1 MEIKS
6 NDKLLSFKIRT
17 FNFLHTMHYK
27 LIIFENHTKSTSL
40 DITPEQ
46 ARQILGV
53 TDYTPEPVSYTHLDV
68 YKRQPIILGE
78 YSEPE
83 FEVLKDLKWEAT
95 EKIDGTNMSCC
106 FHPGFRMIEVR
117 GKTENASI
125 PTHLHKRMEE
135 LFQFDL
141 LYKAFG
147 VQTETGETVYP
158 EKVEIFG
165 EGYGLKI
172 QKGGNYIKDH
182 CDFILF
188 DVRILTSTGESLW
201 LTREACEDIAK
212 KLNLKIVPLVGYM
225 TIKEAE
231 DFVKAGFKSLI
242 AENKD
247 YIAEGLVLKAPCGL
261 LNRRG
266 KRIITKIK
274 YCDYK
279 DL

>member
-1 MEIKS
+1 MS
-6 NDKLLSFKIRT
+6 SYYQKINT
-17 FNFLHTMHYK
+17 L
-27 LIIFENHTKSTSL
+27 
-40 DITPEQ
+40 
-46 ARQILGV
+46 
-53 TDYTPEPVSYTHLDV
+53 
-68 YKRQPIILGE
+68 YKRDMTKPKKPIILGE

-106 FHPGFRMIEVR
+106 FHPGFRMIEIR

-135 LFQFDL
+135 LFQFDP

-147 VQTETGETVYP
+147 VQTGTGETVYP

>member
-1 MEIKS
+1 MS
-6 NDKLLSFKIRT
+6 SYYQKINT
-17 FNFLHTMHYK
+17 L
-27 LIIFENHTKSTSL
+27 
-40 DITPEQ
+40 
-46 ARQILGV
+46 
-53 TDYTPEPVSYTHLDV
+53 
-68 YKRQPIILGE
+68 YKRDMTKPKKPIILGE
-78 YSEPE
+78 YSESE

-106 FHPGFRMIEVR
+106 FHPGLRMIEIR

-147 VQTETGETVYP
+147 VQTEIGETVYP

-188 DVRILTSTGESLW
+188 DIRILTSTGESLW

-247 YIAEGLVLKAPCGL
+247 YIAEGLVLKAP
-261 LNRRG
+261 
-266 KRIITKIK
+266 
-274 YCDYK
+274 
-279 DL
+279 

>member
-1 MEIKS
+1 MS
-6 NDKLLSFKIRT
+6 SYYQKINT
-17 FNFLHTMHYK
+17 L
-27 LIIFENHTKSTSL
+27 
-40 DITPEQ
+40 
-46 ARQILGV
+46 
-53 TDYTPEPVSYTHLDV
+53 
-68 YKRQPIILGE
+68 YKRDMTKPKKPIILGE

-106 FHPGFRMIEVR
+106 FHPGFRMIEIR

-135 LFQFDL
+135 LFQFDP

-212 KLNLKIVPLVGYM
+212 K
-225 TIKEAE
+225 A
-231 DFVKAGFKSLI
+231 
-242 AENKD
+242 
-247 YIAEGLVLKAPCGL
+247 
-261 LNRRG
+261 
-266 KRIITKIK
+266 
-274 YCDYK
+274 
-279 DL
+279 

>member
-1 MEIKS
+1 MSKVKYRSFRKS
-6 NDKLLSFKIRT
+6 EETLWRSSLPENEVEKPINWSNTPEGYYYIRG
-17 FNFLHTMHYK
+17 NKQGHYK
-27 LIIFENHTKSTSL
+27 DYIYIDNKWYLLNDQRKENG
-40 DITPEQ
+40 Q
-46 ARQILGV
+46 W
-53 TDYTPEPVSYTHLDV
+53 V
-68 YKRQPIILGE
+68 YKC
-78 YSEPE
+78 
-83 FEVLKDLKWEAT
+83 T
-95 EKIDGTNMSCC
+95 E
-106 FHPGFRMIEVR
+106 
-117 GKTENASI
+117 
-125 PTHLHKRMEE
+125 EE

-274 YCDYK
+274 YCNYK

>member
-1 MEIKS
+1 MS
-6 NDKLLSFKIRT
+6 SYYQKINT
-17 FNFLHTMHYK
+17 L
-27 LIIFENHTKSTSL
+27 
-40 DITPEQ
+40 
-46 ARQILGV
+46 
-53 TDYTPEPVSYTHLDV
+53 
-68 YKRQPIILGE
+68 YKRDMTKPKKPIILGE

-106 FHPGFRMIEVR
+106 FHPGFRMIEIR

-147 VQTETGETVYP
+147 VQTETGE
-158 EKVEIFG
+158 
-165 EGYGLKI
+165 
-172 QKGGNYIKDH
+172 
-182 CDFILF
+182 
-188 DVRILTSTGESLW
+188 
-201 LTREACEDIAK
+201 
-212 KLNLKIVPLVGYM
+212 IVPLVGYM